1 MPMSSQRIILFVIS
15 VAGLF
20 AVRYFE
26 RDLFYDPLKLFF
38 NGAYQSEG
46 LPEISWGRWF
56 LSALGRF
63 LLNTLLSLAILQA
76 IFKKTTL
83 IQFSAMLYLVLFF
96 ILLPSLLLLA
106 HYYIPG
112 DYRALF
118 YVRRFLIHPVLLLL
132 LIPSF
137 LVFYPKKNT

>member
-1 MPMSSQRIILFVIS
+1 MNSRQIFFTSLSII
-15 VAGLF
+15 GLF

-26 RDLFYDPLKLFF
+26 TELFYDPLKSFF

-46 LPEISWGRWF
+46 LPEISWDRWI

-63 LLNTLLSLAILQA
+63 LLNTLLSLAILKV
-76 IFKKTTL
+76 IFKKMTV

-96 ILLPSLLLLA
+96 ILLPSLLVLA

-137 LVFYPKKNT
+137 LVLNPKKNT